1 MMRRGHKVRVLTST
15 HLEPGVRA
23 RQAGVS
29 RSLHLVLPSNQP
41 GHETSLKHLYSCQ
54 KNNHFLLEA
63 ITNDF
68 HPDVIV
74 VWSLIGV
81 PRSILWSAIS
91 SGVPCVIAV
100 HDTWLINQL
109 NNDIWTNWWKNPLPA
124 KQAVIRSFLKL
135 SGLSHLI
142 KKRYPIESLKRLVPA
157 LSFFCSRDLQQTI
170 HNRGFA
176 FARGEVI
183 PHCIS
188 TREVAIKRFRSN
200 KLHRLLVID
209 PLDEDH
215 DPLTA
220 IKALLELRNKGET
233 RFTLDIYGDG
243 ERSYKNHLQ
252 SFIRQNRLEGAVRIG
267 NIPSVNLPMLFL
279 SYDILL
285 YPAKKPDPFP
295 DAIVKAMAAKLP
307 VISTHEGSCRD
318 IIRNGENALSFRRE
332 DPIELTDNILKIAHD
347 ADLVERLTYTAH
359 RDFRMKYSVESVT
372 SKIEQILHAAR
383 RRARFL

>member
-1 MMRRGHKVRVLTST
+1 
-15 HLEPGVRA
+15 
-23 RQAGVS
+23 
-29 RSLHLVLPSNQP
+29 
-41 GHETSLKHLYSCQ
+41 
-54 KNNHFLLEA
+54 
-63 ITNDF
+63 
-68 HPDVIV
+68 
-74 VWSLIGV
+74 
-81 PRSILWSAIS
+81 
-91 SGVPCVIAV
+91 
-100 HDTWLINQL
+100 
-109 NNDIWTNWWKNPLPA
+109 
-124 KQAVIRSFLKL
+124 
-135 SGLSHLI
+135 
-142 KKRYPIESLKRLVPA
+142 
-157 LSFFCSRDLQQTI
+157 
-170 HNRGFA
+170 
-176 FARGEVI
+176 VI